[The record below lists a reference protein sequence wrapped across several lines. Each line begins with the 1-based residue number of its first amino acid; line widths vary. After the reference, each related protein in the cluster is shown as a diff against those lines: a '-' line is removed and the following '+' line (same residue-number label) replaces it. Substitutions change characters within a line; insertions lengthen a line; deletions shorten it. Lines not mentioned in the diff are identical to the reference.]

1 MRGCDREVEIDIGY
15 LVYMREDCEISV
27 QYVLLVA
34 SRNFW
39 APNRETLRILITAII
54 LSIFND
60 RSVPLEKDDEVATY
74 HVINRA
80 RIQITR

>member
-39 APNRETLRILITAII
+39 APNREILRILVNAII

-60 RSVPLEKDDEVATY
+60 QSPRYKDDEVATY